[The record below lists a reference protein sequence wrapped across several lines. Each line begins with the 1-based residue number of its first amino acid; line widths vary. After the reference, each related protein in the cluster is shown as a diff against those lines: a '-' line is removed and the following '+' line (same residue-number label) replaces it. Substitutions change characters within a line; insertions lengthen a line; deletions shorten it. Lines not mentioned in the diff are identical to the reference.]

1 MRMVGES
8 LGSYIRRRRLDWAA
22 DELASGQ
29 RRIIEVALD
38 AGYDSQEAFTRA
50 FERRYG
56 RTPGEYRRVGRPR
69 VLRPQLSVQP
79 HDKWAG
85 RIRLIMVWHVRLNK
99 EPALRERRIW
109 TEAIGAI
116 IGVGAGRGIALVFM
130 FTGLFNII
138 VVGVFAWRLPLKR
151 LDA

>member
-1 MRMVGES
+1 MNHIQLLNRAFELIDGDQAAPLSPGALARRLGYSRSYFDGLFMRTVGES
-8 LGSYIRRRRLDWAA
+8 LGGYIRRRRLDWAA
-22 DELASGQ
+22 DELTSGQ

-79 HDKWAG
+79 HDKWVG
-85 RIRLIMVWHVRLNK
+85 RMRLIMVWHPRLNK
-99 EPALRERRIW
+99 EVSA
-109 TEAIGAI
+109 
-116 IGVGAGRGIALVFM
+116 
-130 FTGLFNII
+130 
-138 VVGVFAWRLPLKR
+138 
-151 LDA
+151 